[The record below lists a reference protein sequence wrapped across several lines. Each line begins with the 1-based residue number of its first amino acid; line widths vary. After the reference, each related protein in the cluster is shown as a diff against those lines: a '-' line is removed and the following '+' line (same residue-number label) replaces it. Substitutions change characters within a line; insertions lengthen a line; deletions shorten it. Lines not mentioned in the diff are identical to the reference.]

1 MLAIGHEFEV
11 IRNMNS
17 TADAFAADILQLLP
31 VDEWFTL
38 RDTLKE
44 NWPTY
49 AYHYY
54 WVENAIQWKKQNPNI
69 KHDIYCPEGKLST
82 GVFIGIS
89 TFSGFRVY
97 PFATGSSQ
105 NLLHKSLLESQR
117 LDWNTADLKSQ
128 RGLEIDFSIPGQYYF
143 KSVEECAT
151 VKIQIP
157 EECYVMRLN
166 KSHVSQILAI
176 WPHRHATR
184 PELSMAYLQLLV
196 EMNTSVGLFLRK
208 NDALVSWVL
217 QNEWGGL
224 GMVQT
229 IEEYKRRGYAKTVV
243 KVLAKEIA
251 DFGLS
256 SVLFIVKG
264 NASSH
269 EMFTSLNWKRMN
281 DILWIVMKEYETRT

>member
-117 LDWNTADLKSQ
+117 LDWNTGIVIAAVHEHIQPTVYSVLADLKSQ

-224 GMVQT
+224 G
-229 IEEYKRRGYAKTVV
+229 
-243 KVLAKEIA
+243 
-251 DFGLS
+251 
-256 SVLFIVKG
+256 